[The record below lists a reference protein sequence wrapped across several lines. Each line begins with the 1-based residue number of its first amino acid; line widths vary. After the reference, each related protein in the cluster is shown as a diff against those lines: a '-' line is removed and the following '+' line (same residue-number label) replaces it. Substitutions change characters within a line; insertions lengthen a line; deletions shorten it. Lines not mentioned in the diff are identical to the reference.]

1 MNEESNT
8 VISRFVAVWVW
19 SVLVGANVA
28 VTFGLAW
35 YGVRSHGP
43 VGLIGVGP
51 FYLAAMI
58 ASFVAWCYV
67 VLSLRSMIASEFDRS
82 TADAA
87 VRRLSIAVLV
97 AIGLTLL
104 LTAVDFALRA
114 VFPV

>member
-19 SVLVGANVA
+19 SVLVGANIA

-35 YGVRSHGP
+35 YGVHSHGP

-67 VLSLRSMIASEFDRS
+67 VRSLRSLIAPEFVQS
-82 TADAA
+82 SAGAGM
-87 VRRLSIAVLV
+87 RRLSIAVLV
-97 AIGLTLL
+97 AVGLTLL
-104 LTAVDFALRA
+104 LTVVNFALGSM
-114 VFPV
+114 FPV